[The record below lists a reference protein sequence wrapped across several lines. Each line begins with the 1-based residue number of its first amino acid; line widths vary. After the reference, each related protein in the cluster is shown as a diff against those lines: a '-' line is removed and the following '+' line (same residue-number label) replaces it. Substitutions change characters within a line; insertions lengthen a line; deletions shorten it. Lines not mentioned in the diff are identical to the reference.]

1 MRCCVLLPYA
11 VFCSIVL
18 SPRQFDIEC
27 RHVYPSVEV
36 SQIRINW
43 YQPLL
48 HDGNKYAVETYCRI
62 LDFNFITSNTIQFVK
77 SLFKI

>member
-11 VFCSIVL
+11 VFRSIVL

-27 RHVYPSVEV
+27 RHVCPSVEV
-36 SQIRINW
+36 SQIWINW

-48 HDGNKYAVETYCRI
+48 QDGNKYAVETYCRI
-62 LDFNFITSNTIQFVK
+62 FDFNFITSNTIQFVK